1 MTHLTRRMAL
11 VGAICSLGGCSAIS
25 SLNASA
31 EALDTYDLQPAA
43 GSVTGGRIPRTL
55 QVALPQAPA
64 ALVSDRIMIKP
75 DAVSITYLP
84 DARWSDEVP
93 ALLQTLLVRSIAAT
107 GRAAYVGSAG
117 SGPVPD
123 KALLVRI
130 DAFEVVVSNEG
141 TFTAQVDFDL
151 SVINDRDQRVV
162 GTRRFSQSQQ
172 VVDDTP
178 ASIVSGFQALMD
190 GVLPAMSDW
199 AIRQL

>member
-1 MTHLTRRMAL
+1 MTNLTRRSAL
-11 VGAICSLGGCSAIS
+11 VGALCSLAGCDAIS

-31 EALDTYDLQPAA
+31 EVLDTYDLRPAA
-43 GSVTGGRIPRTL
+43 GTSTGGRIPRTL

-64 ALVSDRIMIKP
+64 ALVSDRIMVKP
-75 DAVSITYLP
+75 DAVSVTYLP

-93 ALLQTLLVRSIAAT
+93 ALFQTLLVRSIAAT

-130 DAFEVVVSNEG
+130 DAFEVIVSPDG
-141 TFTAQVDFDL
+141 ILTAQVDFDL

-162 GTRRFSQSQQ
+162 ASRRFSQSQQ
-172 VVDDTP
+172 VPDDTP
-178 ASIVSGFQALMD
+178 VAIVTGFQSLMD
-190 GVLPAMSDW
+190 GILPAISDW